1 MASIFAIDAVEKELL
16 KDGETT
22 ECKALIA
29 GRNAFDA
36 GDTNGHML
44 MDMPGGT
51 SASGRCSMVIDGSL
65 NGMPNNPCRVQVAG
79 DLLIKGNVFHA
90 QIQCKALY
98 VDGDVQDSRVSTTG
112 DAYIGGELMQTQ
124 LLLGD
129 YGDRKSAIEDI
140 YRGFSH
146 VQDDLEA
153 LERQIRQEE
162 KRVDRS
168 CKATLIPLNFNVS
181 RIISHENNQ
190 VRINLSSFYSSVGEL
205 SETRRKSALLEFFAK
220 GVVGYLARSNRK
232 YISDNPAREKVF
244 LQLLKQLRELFLLVA
259 ERDFIVHGQQG
270 DRQKMEDIADDIR
283 NQHQT
288 LYIEGGIH
296 PESSLRFMLPRVATN
311 EQDEYVFT
319 DSSATCQVAAGAE
332 EDAFTVTLIDAE
344 GNENAHR
351 VRSAEL
357 EEARLSTTL
366 GTVVWES
373 IAGAPTA

>member
-146 VQDDLEA
+146 VQNDLE
-153 LERQIRQEE
+153 EIGR
-162 KRVDRS
+162 
-168 CKATLIPLNFNVS
+168 
-181 RIISHENNQ
+181 
-190 VRINLSSFYSSVGEL
+190 
-205 SETRRKSALLEFFAK
+205 
-220 GVVGYLARSNRK
+220 
-232 YISDNPAREKVF
+232 
-244 LQLLKQLRELFLLVA
+244 
-259 ERDFIVHGQQG
+259 
-270 DRQKMEDIADDIR
+270 
-283 NQHQT
+283 
-288 LYIEGGIH
+288 
-296 PESSLRFMLPRVATN
+296 
-311 EQDEYVFT
+311 
-319 DSSATCQVAAGAE
+319 
-332 EDAFTVTLIDAE
+332 
-344 GNENAHR
+344 AH
-351 VRSAEL
+351 V
-357 EEARLSTTL
+357 
-366 GTVVWES
+366 
-373 IAGAPTA
+373 